1 MIDYFTKIYSSIKN
15 RNSFLTKI
23 RFYSLQR
30 VLIRQTANLILPVY
44 FHITKEKYR
53 LSEEKNKVDDGLI
66 ISFTSFPARIKK
78 VHFVVESILRQ
89 TVLPGRIILWLSKE
103 QFPTEDSLPK
113 KLLKQRDRGLEIVI
127 CEGDLRS
134 YKKFY
139 YTVRDYPESDFII
152 IDDDI
157 FYPSDTI
164 ETLINCNNEYPDT
177 VCFNRGGKL
186 NVLDNN
192 ITKYKLWHPLEKGTE
207 PRYDIM
213 ATGVGGVYYPA
224 NILNEHVLN
233 EKVFLNTCKFADDIW
248 LYAMTLLNDNKLV
261 KTNNNKIF
269 LPVINKNN
277 TSLTSINVGE
287 DLNDIQINN
296 VRDFFVKEY
305 NIDPFRKVF
314 E

>member
-1 MIDYFTKIYSSIKN
+1 MIDYITKIYSSIKN

-23 RFYSLQR
+23 RFYSLLR
-30 VLIRQTANLILPVY
+30 VLVRQTANLILPVY
-44 FHITKEKYR
+44 FHFTKEKFR
-53 LSEEKNKVDDGLI
+53 LSEDKNNVDDGLI
-66 ISFTSFPARIKK
+66 VSFTSFPARIKK
-78 VHFVVESILRQ
+78 VHLVVESILRQ
-89 TVLPGRIILWLSKE
+89 SVLPDRIILWLSKE
-103 QFPTEDSLPK
+103 QFPSEESLPK
-113 KLLKQRDRGLEIVI
+113 KLLEQKGRGLEIVI

-139 YTVRDYPESDFII
+139 YTVRDYPKSDFII

-164 ETLINCNNEYPDT
+164 ETLINCNNEYPDN
-177 VCFNRGGKL
+177 VCFNRGRKL
-186 NVLDNN
+186 NVHDKN
-192 ITKYKLWHPLEKGTE
+192 ITKYKSWYSLEKGTE

-224 NILNEHVLN
+224 NILNQHVLN
-233 EKVFLNTCKFADDIW
+233 EKVFMKTCKFADDIW
-248 LYAMTLLNDNKLV
+248 LYVMTLMNDNKLV
-261 KTNNNKIF
+261 KSNNNKTF

-277 TSLTSINVGE
+277 ITLTSVNVGE
-287 DLNDIQINN
+287 DLNDVQINN
-296 VRDFFVKEY
+296 VRDYFIKEY

>member
-23 RFYSLQR
+23 RFYSLLR
-30 VLIRQTANLILPVY
+30 VLVRQTANLILPVF
-44 FHITKEKYR
+44 FHFTKEKYR
-53 LSEEKNKVDDGLI
+53 LSEVKNKVDDGLI
-66 ISFTSFPARIKK
+66 VSFTSFPARIKK
-78 VHFVVESILRQ
+78 VHLVVESILRQ
-89 TVLPGRIILWLSKE
+89 TVLPDRIILWLSKE
-103 QFPTEDSLPK
+103 QFPTEDFLPK

-139 YTVRDYPESDFII
+139 YTVRDFPKSDFII

-164 ETLINCNNEYPDT
+164 ETLINFNKEYPNT
-177 VCFNRGGKL
+177 VCFNKGHQL
-186 NVLDNN
+186 NTRDDKIIN
-192 ITKYKLWHPLEKGTE
+192 YKSWYPLENGTE

-224 NILNEHVLN
+224 NVLNQHVIN
-233 EKVFLNTCKFADDIW
+233 EKVFMNTCKFADDIW
-248 LYAMTLLNDNKLV
+248 LYVMTLMNDNKLV
-261 KTNNNKIF
+261 KTNNNKTF

-277 TSLTSINVGE
+277 ITLTSVNVGE
-287 DLNDIQINN
+287 DLNDVQINN
-296 VRDFFVKEY
+296 VRDYFIKEY
-305 NIDPFRKVF
+305 DIDPFRKVF